1 MEPDLQQIEQV
12 GQAFM
17 DIASFPYTPEQ
28 QEYLNTFLTS
38 IAQTHD
44 EATTRKLFN
53 DKPPIM
59 DAIHTLAQFST
70 QYQKNADIMNEFKDE
85 IDNLLLKL
93 NEPESGIG
101 I

>member
-1 MEPDLQQIEQV
+1 MKPDPQQIEQV

-17 DIASFPYTPEQ
+17 DIASYPYTPEQ
-28 QEYLNTFLTS
+28 QEYLNDFLIS
-38 IAQTHD
+38 VAQSHD
-44 EATTRKLFN
+44 EPTARKLFN
-53 DKPPIM
+53 DKPPIIE
-59 DAIHTLAQFST
+59 AINALAQFST
-70 QYQKNADIMNEFKDE
+70 QYQQNEDIMNEFKDE